1 MPAVRFFLVP
11 KRLVRAH
18 RALPAHSSRRFL
30 QPSIATCGSTQ
41 FLSVIAFRPCMRTK
55 FLFANLAIN
64 GFLFIASCA
73 ACELL
78 FYWSPPAH
86 FATDGLIRRRP
97 NGLRVSRARF
107 FCRCRFSP
115 FAGMA
120 LFAAF
125 RLPSGHTPVIC
136 PLFCAAFAPNVQC
149 PRGIGRN
156 CARPCRDV
164 PRFYIESVL
173 LKKAGRGKRKPR
185 ASGSAEAR
193 DSRFRVTTSMEV

>member
-1 MPAVRFFLVP
+1 MRFFLVP

-18 RALPAHSSRRFL
+18 RALPAHSGR
-30 QPSIATCGSTQ
+30 TE
-41 FLSVIAFRPCMRTK
+41 LSFVAACHHCMRRV
-55 FLFANLAIN
+55 
-64 GFLFIASCA
+64 
-73 ACELL
+73 LL
-78 FYWSPPAH
+78 SPPAH

-107 FCRCRFSP
+107 FCRRRFSP

-120 LFAAF
+120 LFAAI
-125 RLPSGHTPVIC
+125 RRPSGHTPVIC
-136 PLFCAAFAPNVQC
+136 PLFCAAFAPNAQC

-164 PRFYIESVL
+164 PRLCFQSVL
-173 LKKAGRGKRKPR
+173 LKKAGRDKRKPR

-193 DSRFRVTTSMEV
+193 GSRFRVTTSMEV